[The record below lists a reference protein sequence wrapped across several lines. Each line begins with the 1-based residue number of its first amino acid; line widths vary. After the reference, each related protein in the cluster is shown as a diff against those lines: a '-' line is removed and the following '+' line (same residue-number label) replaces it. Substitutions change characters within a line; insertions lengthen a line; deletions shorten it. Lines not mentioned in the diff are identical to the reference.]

1 MEIIPAI
8 DLRGG
13 RCVRLYQG
21 DYSREMRFSDDP
33 LQVAVKWQS
42 QGASRI
48 HIVDLDGAALGQP
61 QNLDIASQIAAI
73 TLLPT
78 QLGGGIRTLE
88 TIKEVLTAG
97 IERVIL
103 TTAAVE
109 DPEILRQACHKYGDY
124 VIVSIDAREGIVA
137 THGWQQNTG
146 IRAVDLAQS
155 MAQANVQ
162 RLIYTDIIRDGTLTE
177 PNFTA
182 ITEIVNATG
191 LPVIAAG
198 GISSILHLKI
208 LKQLGVEG
216 AILGRALY
224 SEDISLKEAIET
236 VG

>member
-21 DYSREMRFSDDP
+21 DYNREIRFSDDP

-48 HIVDLDGAALGQP
+48 HMVDLDGAASGEQ
-61 QNLDIASQIAAI
+61 QNLEIARQITDI

-103 TTAAVE
+103 TTAAIE
-109 DPEILRQACHKYGDY
+109 DPDMLKQACRMYGDY
-124 VIVSIDAREGIVA
+124 IIVSIDAREGLVA
-137 THGWQQNTG
+137 THGWQQDTG

-155 MAQANVQ
+155 MSRANVQ

-177 PNFTA
+177 PNFAA
-182 ITEIVNATG
+182 ISELVNVTG

-198 GISSILHLKI
+198 GISSILHLKM

-224 SEDISLKEAIET
+224 SEDISLKEAIKSIS
-236 VG
+236 

>member
-8 DLRGG
+8 DLRDG

-21 DYSREMRFSDDP
+21 DYDREIRFSDDP
-33 LQVAVKWQS
+33 LQVSLKWQT

-48 HIVDLDGAALGQP
+48 HIVDLNGAAFGEP
-61 QNLDIASQIAAI
+61 QNLEIARQITDV

-78 QLGGGIRTLE
+78 QFGGGIRTLE
-88 TIKEVLTAG
+88 TIKEVLTTG

-109 DPEILRQACHKYGDY
+109 DPDMLKQACRRYGDY
-124 VIVSIDAREGIVA
+124 IIVSIDAREGLVA
-137 THGWQQNTG
+137 THGWQQDTG

-155 MAQANVQ
+155 MARANVQ

-182 ITEIVNATG
+182 IAELVNVTR
-191 LPVIAAG
+191 LPIIAAG
-198 GISSILHLKI
+198 GISSILHLKM

-224 SEDISLKEAIET
+224 SEDISLKEAIES

>member
-21 DYSREMRFSDDP
+21 DYNREIRFSDDP
-33 LQVAVKWQS
+33 LQVALKWQL

-48 HIVDLDGAALGQP
+48 HIVDLDGAAYGEP
-61 QNLDIASQIAAI
+61 QNLEIASQIAAV

-109 DPEILRQACHKYGDY
+109 DPDMLKQACHRYGDY
-124 VIVSIDAREGIVA
+124 IIVSIDAREGLVA
-137 THGWQQNTG
+137 THGWQQDTG
-146 IRAVDLAQS
+146 VRAVDLAQS
-155 MAQANVQ
+155 MARTNVQ

-182 ITEIVNATG
+182 ITEMVNVTG

-198 GISSILHLKI
+198 GISSILHLKM

>member
-13 RCVRLYQG
+13 HCVRLYQG
-21 DYSREMRFSDDP
+21 DYSREIRFSDDP
-33 LQVAVKWQS
+33 LQVALKWQS
-42 QGASRI
+42 QGAPRL
-48 HIVDLDGAALGQP
+48 HIIDLDGAASGEP
-61 QNLDIASQIAAI
+61 QNLEVARQIAAA

-88 TIKEVLTAG
+88 TIKEVLTTG

-109 DPEILRQACHKYGDY
+109 DPDMLKQACHKYGDY
-124 VIVSIDAREGIVA
+124 IIISIDAREGLVA
-137 THGWQQNTG
+137 THGWQQDTG
-146 IRAVDLAQS
+146 IRAVDFARS
-155 MAQANVQ
+155 MSQLGVQ

-182 ITEIVNATG
+182 IAELVNVTG

-198 GISSILHLKI
+198 GISSILHLKM

-224 SEDISLKEAIET
+224 SEDISLKEAIESI
-236 VG
+236 G

>member
-1 MEIIPAI
+1 
-8 DLRGG
+8 
-13 RCVRLYQG
+13 
-21 DYSREMRFSDDP
+21 MRFSDDP

>member
-21 DYSREMRFSDDP
+21 DYNREIRFSDDP
-33 LQVAVKWQS
+33 LQVAVKWQL
-42 QGASRI
+42 QGAPRI
-48 HIVDLDGAALGQP
+48 HIVDLDGAALGEP
-61 QNLDIASQIAAI
+61 HNLEIASQIAAI

-78 QLGGGIRTLE
+78 QLGGGIRTLA

-109 DPEILRQACHKYGDY
+109 DSDMLKQACHKYGDY
-124 VIVSIDAREGIVA
+124 IIVSIDAREGIVA
-137 THGWQQNTG
+137 THGWQQDTG
-146 IRAVDLAQS
+146 VRAVDFAQS
-155 MAQANVQ
+155 MARANVQ

-182 ITEIVNATG
+182 IAEIVNVTG

-198 GISSILHLKI
+198 GISSILHLKM

-224 SEDISLKEAIET
+224 SEDINLKEAIEA

>member
-33 LQVAVKWQS
+33 LQVALKWQS
-42 QGASRI
+42 QSAPRL
-48 HIVDLDGAALGQP
+48 HIIDLDGAAGSEP
-61 QNLDIASQIAAI
+61 QNLEIARQIAAA

-78 QLGGGIRTLE
+78 QMGGGIRTLE

-103 TTAAVE
+103 TTAAIE
-109 DPEILRQACHKYGDY
+109 DPDMLKQACRKYGDY
-124 VIVSIDAREGIVA
+124 VVISIDAREGLVA
-137 THGWQQNTG
+137 THGWQQDTG
-146 IRAVDLAQS
+146 IRAVDFGRS
-155 MAQANVQ
+155 MAQLGVQ

-182 ITEIVNATG
+182 ITELVNVTG

-198 GISSILHLKI
+198 GISSILHLKM

-224 SEDISLKEAIET
+224 SEDINLKEAIET

>member
-8 DLRGG
+8 DLRDGH
-13 RCVRLYQG
+13 CVRLYQG
-21 DYSREMRFSDDP
+21 DYNREIRFSDDP
-33 LQVAVKWQS
+33 LQVALKWQS
-42 QGASRI
+42 QGAPRL
-48 HIVDLDGAALGQP
+48 HIIDLDGAASGEP
-61 QNLDIASQIAAI
+61 QNLEVAQQIAAA

-103 TTAAVE
+103 TTAAIE
-109 DPEILRQACHKYGDY
+109 DPDMLKQACRKYGDY
-124 VIVSIDAREGIVA
+124 IIISIDAREGLVA
-137 THGWQQNTG
+137 THGWQQDTG
-146 IRAVDLAQS
+146 IRVIDFARS
-155 MAQANVQ
+155 MSQLGVQ

-182 ITEIVNATG
+182 IAELVNVTG

-198 GISSILHLKI
+198 GISSILHLKM

>member
-1 MEIIPAI
+1 MQIIPAI

-21 DYSREMRFSDDP
+21 DYNREIRFSDDP

-48 HIVDLDGAALGQP
+48 HIVDLDGAAFGEP
-61 QNLDIASQIAAI
+61 QNLEIARQITDI

-109 DPEILRQACHKYGDY
+109 DPDMLKQACHRYGDY
-124 VIVSIDAREGIVA
+124 IIVSIDAREGLVA
-137 THGWQQNTG
+137 THGWQQDTG

-155 MAQANVQ
+155 MVRANVQ

-182 ITEIVNATG
+182 IAELVNVTG

-198 GISSILHLKI
+198 GISSILHLKM

>member
-33 LQVAVKWQS
+33 LQVALKWQY
-42 QGASRI
+42 QGAPRL
-48 HIVDLDGAALGQP
+48 HIIDLDGAASGEQ
-61 QNLDIASQIAAI
+61 QNLEVARQIADA

-78 QLGGGIRTLE
+78 QMGGGIRTLE

-109 DPEILRQACHKYGDY
+109 DPDMLKQACRKYGDY
-124 VIVSIDAREGIVA
+124 VIISIDAREGLVA
-137 THGWQQNTG
+137 THGWQQDTG
-146 IRAVDLAQS
+146 IRAVDFGRS
-155 MAQANVQ
+155 MAQLGVQ

-182 ITEIVNATG
+182 IAELVNVTG

-198 GISSILHLKI
+198 GISSILHLKM
-208 LKQLGVEG
+208 LRQLGVEG

-224 SEDISLKEAIET
+224 SEDINLQEAIET

>member
-21 DYSREMRFSDDP
+21 DYNREIRFSDDP

-42 QGASRI
+42 QGASRL
-48 HIVDLDGAALGQP
+48 HIVDLDGAAFGEP
-61 QNLDIASQIAAI
+61 QNLEIARQITDV

-109 DPEILRQACHKYGDY
+109 DPDMLRQACHRYGDY
-124 VIVSIDAREGIVA
+124 VIVSIDAREGLVA
-137 THGWQQNTG
+137 THGWQQDTG

-155 MAQANVQ
+155 MARANVQ

-182 ITEIVNATG
+182 IAEIVNVTG

-198 GISSILHLKI
+198 GISSILHLKM

-224 SEDISLKEAIET
+224 SEDISLKEAIES

>member
-21 DYSREMRFSDDP
+21 DYNREIRFSDDP

-48 HIVDLDGAALGQP
+48 HIIDLDGAADGEP
-61 QNLDIASQIAAI
+61 QNLDIASQITAI

-109 DPEILRQACHKYGDY
+109 DPEMLRQASRKYGDY

-137 THGWQQNTG
+137 THGWQQDSG

-182 ITEIVNATG
+182 IAEIVNATG

-198 GISSILHLKI
+198 GISSILHLKM
-208 LKQLGVEG
+208 LKKLGVEG

-224 SEDISLKEAIET
+224 SEDINLKEAIET

>member
-33 LQVAVKWQS
+33 LQVALKWQS
-42 QGASRI
+42 QDAPRL
-48 HIVDLDGAALGQP
+48 HIIDLDGAASGEQ
-61 QNLDIASQIAAI
+61 QNLEVARQIAAA

-78 QLGGGIRTLE
+78 QMGGGIRTLE

-109 DPEILRQACHKYGDY
+109 NPDMLKQACRKYGDY
-124 VIVSIDAREGIVA
+124 VIISIDAREGLIS
-137 THGWQQNTG
+137 THGWQQDTG
-146 IRAVDLAQS
+146 IRAVDFGRS
-155 MAQANVQ
+155 MAQLGVQ

-182 ITEIVNATG
+182 IAELVNATG
-191 LPVIAAG
+191 LPVIAGG
-198 GISSILHLKI
+198 GISSILHLKM
-208 LKQLGVEG
+208 LKQFGVEG

-224 SEDISLKEAIET
+224 SEDINLKEAIET

>member
-1 MEIIPAI
+1 
-8 DLRGG
+8 
-13 RCVRLYQG
+13 
-21 DYSREMRFSDDP
+21 MRFSDDP

-78 QLGGGIRTLE
+78 QLGGGIRTLA

>member
-21 DYSREMRFSDDP
+21 DYNREIRFSDDP
-33 LQVAVKWQS
+33 LRVALKWQS
-42 QGASRI
+42 QGAPRL
-48 HIVDLDGAALGQP
+48 HIIDLDGAASGEP
-61 QNLDIASQIAAI
+61 QNLEIARQIAAA

-78 QLGGGIRTLE
+78 QLGGGIRTME

-109 DPEILRQACHKYGDY
+109 DPDMLKQACRKYGDY
-124 VIVSIDAREGIVA
+124 IIISIDAREGLIA
-137 THGWQQNTG
+137 THGWQQDTG
-146 IRAVDLAQS
+146 IRAVDFARS
-155 MAQANVQ
+155 MSQLGVQ

-182 ITEIVNATG
+182 IAELVNVIG

-198 GISSILHLKI
+198 GISSILHLKM

-224 SEDISLKEAIET
+224 SEDINLKEAIET
-236 VG
+236 VD